1 MKNIL
6 CISTHLY
13 PTVGFGGPSVS
24 FDNFLNFL
32 EANKKN
38 FTAVSATNIDSYSK
52 GSKNYLRLFFKSRLL
67 LKYGFSIRLFTFI
80 YRNRANYDSFVI
92 NGITNFPLFFGILVG
107 YYSKKKVF
115 IFTRGGLE
123 TSRLNEWNNFKK
135 FYYNLNIK
143 FLRKINTSKNL
154 FLVYQSKDE
163 KNKSC
168 LEAHNTLICSNYSV
182 DNFKNIKK
190 DFKNLNV
197 LYVGRFSA
205 EKGSDRLLRFLDYFN
220 DIPNRTSKIFLAI
233 ASNEEIYDLKKYNHN
248 KRISIQYNLNK
259 SQLDELYQNTNVIFF
274 PSYKENF
281 GNALVEGVINGLVPV
296 VYEDTHWSSL
306 LNKSAALNENELRK
320 AINMDNIDNVYF
332 STISKN
338 AQLVVVKDFI
348 EGNDFG
354 QVLMSLS

>member
-13 PTVGFGGPSVS
+13 PTVGYGGPSVS

-38 FTAVSATNIDSYSK
+38 FTAVSATNVDSYSK
-52 GSKNYLRLFFKSRLL
+52 GNNNYLRLFFKSRFL

-80 YRNRANYDSFVI
+80 YRNRDNYDSFII

-123 TSRLNEWNNFKK
+123 TSRLKEWNNFKK

-143 FLRKINTSKNL
+143 FLNKINLAKNL

-163 KNKSC
+163 KIKSC
-168 LEAHNTLICSNYSV
+168 LDAHNTLICSNYST
-182 DNFKNIKK
+182 DSFKNVKK
-190 DFKNLNV
+190 EFKNLNI
-197 LYVGRFSA
+197 LYVGRFSP
-205 EKGSDRLLRFLDYFN
+205 EKGSERLLKFLDYFN
-220 DIPNRTSKIFLAI
+220 DIPNSTSKIFLAI
-233 ASNEEIYDLKKYNHN
+233 ASNEEILELRKYKNN

-259 SQLDELYQNTNVIFF
+259 SELDKLYEKTNVIFF

-296 VYEDTHWSSL
+296 VYEDTHWSLL
-306 LNKSAALNENELRK
+306 LNKSAALDENELLK
-320 AINMDNIDNVYF
+320 AISMDIIDNSYF
-332 STISKN
+332 SMISKN
-338 AQLVVVKDFI
+338 AQLVVVRDFI

-354 QVLMSLS
+354 QILKILT